1 MKRTK
6 DKDSIRWTHTGGG
19 SFVALINGR
28 KKMIK
33 PGQLFSAKLEEIPMN
48 FRDIIVPADGA
59 ELKAAETVFETVDVA
74 KLEYTISPRGG
85 NWFDVLDSNGKQVN
99 EKSLRKD
106 AAEELI
112 SSLK

>member
-1 MKRTK
+1 MKRSKENGTV
-6 DKDSIRWTHTGGG
+6 RWVKTGGG
-19 SFVALINGR
+19 SFTAFIGGR
-28 KKMIK
+28 KRIIK
-33 PGQLFSAKLEEIPMN
+33 QNQQFTAKLEDIPEA
-48 FRDIIVPADGA
+48 FRDTVVPVDGA
-59 ELKAAETVFETVDVA
+59 ELKVAEAAEEPVNVV

>member
-6 DKDSIRWTHTGGG
+6 DKGAIRWRKTGGE
-19 SFVALINGR
+19 SFTAVINGR

-33 PGQLFSAKLEEIPMN
+33 SGQEFSARLEEIPES
-48 FRDIIVPADGA
+48 FRDNIVPVDPA
-59 ELKAAETVFETVDVA
+59 EFKEARTEFDTVDVA
-74 KLEYTISPRGG
+74 KLEYTVSPRGG
-85 NWFDVLDSNGKQVN
+85 NWFDVLDSDGKKVN

-106 AAEELI
+106 AAEKLI

>member
-1 MKRTK
+1 MKRSK
-6 DKDSIRWTHTGGG
+6 EKGVVLWVKTGGG
-19 SFVALINGR
+19 SFVADINGR
-28 KKMIK
+28 RRTIK
-33 PGQLFSAKLEEIPMN
+33 PGQQFSARLEDIPEA
-48 FRDIIVPADGA
+48 FRDTVVPVDGA
-59 ELKAAETVFETVDVA
+59 ELKVAEAEVEPVDVA

>member
-6 DKDSIRWTHTGGG
+6 DKGTIRWRKTGGG
-19 SFVALINGR
+19 SFTAVINGK

-33 PGQLFSAKLEEIPMN
+33 PGQEFSARLEEIPEG
-48 FRDIIVPADGA
+48 FRDLVIPVDPEEFKVA
-59 ELKAAETVFETVDVA
+59 EKHFDNVDVA
-74 KLEYTISPRGG
+74 KLEYSISPKGG
-85 NWFDVLDSNGKQVN
+85 NWFDVLDSDGKKLN

-106 AAEELI
+106 AAEALI